1 MKHSPFSAVLLAF
14 VVAPSAV
21 ALVPPTKSSN
31 AVNRRAALGWVVGG
45 AGWAVIQ
52 QKAALA
58 DAPPDGGMPDRFDV
72 DSYLKSGYVQNP
84 MGVSG
89 QAGKSRPET
98 GV

>member
-1 MKHSPFSAVLLAF
+1 MKLSPTSSVLLAF

-21 ALVPPTKSSN
+21 AMVPPTTSGN
-31 AVNRRAALGWVVGG
+31 AVNRRAALGSMVGG
-45 AGWAVIQ
+45 AGWALVQ
-52 QKAALA
+52 QEAALA